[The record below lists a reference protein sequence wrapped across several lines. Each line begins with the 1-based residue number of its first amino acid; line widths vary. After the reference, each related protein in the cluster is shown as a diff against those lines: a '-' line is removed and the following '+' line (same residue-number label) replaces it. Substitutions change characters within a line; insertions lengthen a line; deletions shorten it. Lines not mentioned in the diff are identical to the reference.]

1 MGRVTALGEAGV
13 ELIDLNLTGP
23 NRFKALGNIAP
34 ISQEPDPLGRH
45 SGGERDEMT
54 HTITKDRNLKVLVI
68 DGTSFVRK
76 VVTKSLTSL
85 GVQNIIE
92 VADAAA
98 AVRRLRN
105 ESFDLVVSDSQLPTM
120 TGFEL
125 LQYIRENERIKETPF
140 LMLTGNP
147 SEISEALAIKSTV
160 SDFLSKP
167 FSTEALES
175 KLVGLMTKGPTIRG
189 DVEST
194 K

>member
-1 MGRVTALGEAGV
+1 
-13 ELIDLNLTGP
+13 
-23 NRFKALGNIAP
+23 
-34 ISQEPDPLGRH
+34 
-45 SGGERDEMT
+45 MT
-54 HTITKDRNLKVLVI
+54 HTIAKDRNLKVLVI
-68 DGTSFVRK
+68 DGTAFVRK
-76 VVTKSLTSL
+76 VITKSLTSL

-105 ESFDLVVSDSQLPTM
+105 ENFDLVVSDSQLPTM

-125 LQYIRENERIKETPF
+125 LQYIRENARIKDTPF

-167 FSTEALES
+167 FSTEALEN
-175 KLVGLMTKGPTIRG
+175 KLVRLMTKEPTNRR